1 MPEGHKPV
9 LSLGAKLP
17 EVAVAASNV
26 PAITVSLDHGE
37 EHRRSILI
45 VVAVAERHRR

>member
-26 PAITVSLDHGE
+26 L
-37 EHRRSILI
+37 RSRCPWTMEKNTDEAYL
-45 VVAVAERHRR
+45 